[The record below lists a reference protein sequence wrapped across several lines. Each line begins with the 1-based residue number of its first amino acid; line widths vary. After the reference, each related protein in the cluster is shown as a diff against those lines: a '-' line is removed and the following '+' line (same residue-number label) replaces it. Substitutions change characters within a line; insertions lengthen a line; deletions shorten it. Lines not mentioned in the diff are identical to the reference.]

1 MLHSLPPLFLYSKQL
16 MLNIFLYKNCPKLD
30 FGPHN
35 QLLEATAMPTTDDTT
50 AEQLVYYTSD
60 LLQNRLQ
67 ANKCKNT
74 TLGNYKGLPT
84 RLEDQQHVA
93 LEDGK
98 EFQLTI
104 GII

>member
-1 MLHSLPPLFLYSKQL
+1 M
-16 MLNIFLYKNCPKLD
+16 
-30 FGPHN
+30 G
-35 QLLEATAMPTTDDTT
+35 LLVD
-50 AEQLVYYTSD
+50 
-60 LLQNRLQ
+60 
-67 ANKCKNT
+67 
-74 TLGNYKGLPT
+74 